1 MRRRNREEQK
11 AFARRSPSESFHHER
26 IGPTS
31 FVSRIVSHGFDP
43 LIHGFRLV
51 YSRAESH
58 ETKLKFEKDCRH
70 RSISNVHHHIIV
82 FALDCRKGITRTKG
96 RS

>member
-58 ETKLKFEKDCRH
+58 GTKLKFKKKIVQH
-70 RSISNVHHHIIV
+70 LSVRS
-82 FALDCRKGITRTKG
+82 FDF
-96 RS
+96 